1 MRLRFCALALVVAAA
16 FSFSAQAQS
25 ARSVHWVATWA
36 TAPIAR
42 VPAAVIAGAPAV
54 PAPPAAT
61 LVPGAPGAPGPG
73 AAARPAPRPPF
84 YPNNQTLRQI
94 VHVTLGGDRVRVA
107 LSNVFGT
114 TPLQIGAAHVA
125 LRQQDAAVVPGSDRP
140 LTFGGTPTATVP
152 ANSVLVSDPVAL
164 AIPNFADL
172 AIDLYVPADTS
183 TGTIT
188 VHPSAFETNYVASGN
203 HAGEPD
209 WSNAPNAPNVTTNT
223 SWYFLSHVEVTAP
236 DRTPVVVTL
245 GDSITDGTASTVNG
259 NKRWVDVL
267 ARRLMPEKGG
277 RKIAVVNAGI
287 AANRVLS
294 QVGGNA
300 GNNALSRF
308 DQDVLMQPG
317 VQYVTVLEAIN
328 DIGQARTNPMPGAAE
343 LIAGH
348 HQLIERAHTRG
359 LKIFGATLTPF
370 EGAAYWT
377 EAGEAKREAVNAWIR
392 TSKEYDG
399 VIDFDA
405 AVHDPQH
412 PTKYL
417 PQFDSGDHLHPSD
430 AGYDAMGNAINL
442 ALFK

>member
-1 MRLRFCALALVVAAA
+1 MR
-16 FSFSAQAQS
+16 
-25 ARSVHWVATWA
+25 
-36 TAPIAR
+36 
-42 VPAAVIAGAPAV
+42 
-54 PAPPAAT
+54 
-61 LVPGAPGAPGPG
+61 
-73 AAARPAPRPPF
+73 
-84 YPNNQTLRQI
+84 
-94 VHVTLGGDRVRVA
+94 VTLGGDRIRVV

-125 LRQQDAAVVPGSDRP
+125 LRQLDAAVVPGSDRT
-140 LTFGGTPTATVP
+140 LTFSGSSSSVVP
-152 ANSVLVSDPVAL
+152 ANAVLVSDPVSL
-164 AIPNFADL
+164 TVPNFADV
-172 AIDLYVPADTS
+172 AVDLFVPEDTS
-183 TGTIT
+183 TGTVT
-188 VHPSAFETNYVASGN
+188 VHPSAFKTSYVVSGN
-203 HAGEPD
+203 KAGSAATAD
-209 WSNAPNAPNVTTNT
+209 WADAAANT
-223 SWYFLSHVEVTAP
+223 SWYFLSRVDVAAP
-236 DRTPVVVTL
+236 DRTPVVVTM

-267 ARRLMPEKGG
+267 SRRLLPDKGT

-300 GNNALSRF
+300 GNSALARF

-317 VQYVTVLEAIN
+317 VQYITVLEAIN
-328 DIGQARTNPMPGAAE
+328 DIGQARNSPLPSAAD

-348 HQLIERAHTRG
+348 EQLIARAHTMGVR
-359 LKIFGATLTPF
+359 IFGATLTPF
-370 EGAAYWT
+370 EGAAYFT
-377 EAGEAKREAVNAWIR
+377 DAGEAKREAVNAWIR
-392 TSKEYDG
+392 VSGEYDG

-405 AVHDPQH
+405 AVHDPAH